1 MSIQSHGYE
10 HRYLTQL
17 DEQRLR
23 ESLRAARLEIE
34 ARVGS
39 PVTLLAP
46 PGGRMP
52 RGLAR
57 IARECGYS
65 HVLCSRP
72 GWLRQGRG
80 KDAMLLP
87 RVAMTADVGEREFE
101 RWLDRNPGTM
111 LGPAMR
117 YRTLSLAKS
126 VLGDQRYELVRERML
141 ALTERRA

>member
-1 MSIQSHGYE
+1 
-10 HRYLTQL
+10 
-17 DEQRLR
+17 LR

-34 ARVGS
+34 AQVGS
-39 PVTLLAP
+39 AVSLLAP

-52 RGLAR
+52 RGLAG
-57 IARECGYS
+57 IARDCGYS

-126 VLGDQRYELVRERML
+126 VLGDHRYELVRERML